1 MNLIMNEHLMGID
14 IGSGG
19 CKISILNLK
28 DRKFR
33 TFSSEYPTYYPK
45 PAWAEQDP
53 EDWINSLSKLVKT
66 ALEATGC
73 QPEEIIA
80 IGMSGV
86 THTLLMLD
94 KNRKVLGR
102 TIHLTDG
109 RSSRQADRL
118 EKLAGDLILNKC
130 LNPVGVMWTISML
143 DWVREND
150 KDRWEKMSKILFP
163 KDYVRFR
170 LTGVEG
176 TDEVD
181 AQGTLLYDPI
191 ARKWDKQLADLI
203 GLDMSVLPEIAGPV
217 EAIGKITAE
226 GQKWSGLCAGTPV
239 INGTTD
245 TLLEVFTAGL
255 NSPGQCTVKLAT
267 FGRICVLNS
276 EPGPGKD
283 LINYSYIMPGLWY
296 PGTGTRSCGTSLR
309 WCRDQFYKELQKE
322 ADAYSIMMED
332 VRTVSAGAEG
342 LIYHPYLQGEGSPYN
357 DPHLRGDFLGLSL
370 YHTRSHIMRAAV
382 EGVAFSLL
390 DSINSIKQKGIKIKP
405 PLKFIGGGTK
415 SDLWTEI
422 LADVLGFDAIVPKN
436 TDPSIGAAILAGV
449 GTGVFKDLLEGQKI
463 NSEVARKIKH
473 NKNNNKLYENS
484 FKVYKKTQALLSDI
498 YHEMADE

>member
-1 MNLIMNEHLMGID
+1 MVEYLMGID
-14 IGSGG
+14 IGSSG
-19 CKISILNLK
+19 CKVSILNLK
-28 DRKFR
+28 DRRFR
-33 TFSSEYPTYYPK
+33 TFSSEYQTYYPK
-45 PAWAEQDP
+45 PTWAEQDP
-53 EDWINSLSKLVKT
+53 EDWIKSLSKLIRKS
-66 ALEATGC
+66 LKETGC

-80 IGMSGV
+80 VGMSGV

-118 EKLAGDLILNKC
+118 EKLAGNLILNKC
-130 LNPVGVMWTISML
+130 LNPVGFMWTISML

-150 KDRWEKMSKILFP
+150 RDRWGKMSKILFP
-163 KDYVRFR
+163 KDYVKFR
-170 LTGVEG
+170 LTETEV

-191 ARKWDKQLADLI
+191 ARKWDRQLADLI
-203 GLDMSVLPEIAGPV
+203 GLDMSVLPEITGPV
-217 EAIGKITAE
+217 ETIGKITAE
-226 GQKWSGLCAGTPV
+226 GQKWSGLHMGTPV

-245 TLLEVFTAGL
+245 TLLEVFAAGL
-255 NSPGQCTVKLAT
+255 NSIGQCTVKLAT
-267 FGRICVLNS
+267 FGRICVLDS
-276 EPGPGKD
+276 EPSPGRE

-309 WCRDQFYKELQKE
+309 WCRDQFYKELGKE
-322 ADAYSIMMED
+322 ENAYSVMMED
-332 VRTVSAGAEG
+332 ARVVSVGAED

-370 YHTRSHIMRAAV
+370 YHTRNHIVRAV
-382 EGVAFSLL
+382 IEGIAFSLL

-405 PLKFIGGGTK
+405 PLRFIGGGAK

-449 GTGVFKDLLEGQKI
+449 GPGVFKDLIEGQKI
-463 NSEVARKIKH
+463 NSEVAREIKY
-473 NKNNNKLYENS
+473 NKDNNKIYNNY
-484 FKVYKKTQALLSDI
+484 FKRYKKTQALLSGV
-498 YHEMADE
+498 YHEMADELS